1 MEQKGR
7 ETEAA
12 RIDNVGYQREEVH
25 TDREFQKITDGP
37 IWVFSRHIKK
47 LQEAQEEKPER
58 IIGNTDLISY
68 LSENGDNFHHSELKP
83 TQFMRQWT

>member
-1 MEQKGR
+1 MKYTQIENSRKSQMAPF
-7 ETEAA
+7 E
-12 RIDNVGYQREEVH
+12 Y
-25 TDREFQKITDGP
+25 
-37 IWVFSRHIKK
+37 FSRHMKK

-83 TQFMRQWT
+83 TQFMRHWT